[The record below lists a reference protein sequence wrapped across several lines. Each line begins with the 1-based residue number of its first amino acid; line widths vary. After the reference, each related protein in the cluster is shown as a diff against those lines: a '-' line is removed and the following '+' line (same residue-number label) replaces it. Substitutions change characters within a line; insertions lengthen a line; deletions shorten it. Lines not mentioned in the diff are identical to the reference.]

1 MVYDRHQIT
10 LDHKCPLSIALL
22 SLSERMYTNLVIFI
36 NGCQKYDGLYTF
48 KAVDPLSSLRP
59 LPSNIN
65 HPTSV
70 TTVIVKSC
78 HQPGTRLV
86 FHASVRL
93 TWKPPPSSSEM
104 CTPQFQWS
112 VHEPEAHPQLLECR
126 LADKG
131 HPDGQNSF
139 RKKEKREYQW
149 VAVLCWTRSS
159 IYIHIC
165 MLSWTNN
172 LAESEIWNSFLL
184 SKHLWM
190 PLSSQ
195 RLFMALW
202 CSSEM
207 SVTSS
212 TSTIN
217 RFLLDWKR
225 NKEESPHCYSYVIV
239 LIGHLAQE
247 TYLVIRIFVPDT
259 QCFHGFNKLLNANE
273 YISVDKHFKLCPI
286 SLRVPAAVNDSHLFD
301 KCTLSC
307 LPSTCRGLPG
317 SLEPLLGTD
326 HTQKYG
332 TGPTLLSLVLKH
344 RPEHYPNHETANIHF
359 PIPNTQLCFLK
370 RCGRT

>member
-1 MVYDRHQIT
+1 MPNSLSFCSVSRLQTVPKSHIITSIMVYDRHQIT

-78 HQPGTRLV
+78 HQPSTRLV

-139 RKKEKREYQW
+139 RKKEDERG
-149 VAVLCWTRSS
+149 SS
-159 IYIHIC
+159 
-165 MLSWTNN
+165 S
-172 LAESEIWNSFLL
+172 
-184 SKHLWM
+184 
-190 PLSSQ
+190 
-195 RLFMALW
+195 
-202 CSSEM
+202 
-207 SVTSS
+207 
-212 TSTIN
+212 
-217 RFLLDWKR
+217 
-225 NKEESPHCYSYVIV
+225 
-239 LIGHLAQE
+239 
-247 TYLVIRIFVPDT
+247 
-259 QCFHGFNKLLNANE
+259 LLNT
-273 YISVDKHFKLCPI
+273 I
-286 SLRVPAAVNDSHLFD
+286 
-301 KCTLSC
+301 
-307 LPSTCRGLPG
+307 
-317 SLEPLLGTD
+317 
-326 HTQKYG
+326 
-332 TGPTLLSLVLKH
+332 
-344 RPEHYPNHETANIHF
+344 
-359 PIPNTQLCFLK
+359 
-370 RCGRT
+370 